1 MHVQATECDSLR
13 QELQALRARVEE
25 LEQSLIRT
33 QRLAT
38 VGQLASRMAHEF
50 NNILT
55 LIIGRAQHALKHDEP
70 DLKEK
75 ALAKCLDSGQ
85 RAADIISSLLGYA
98 TGRRNQSELVP
109 ADALVESAAALIAWD
124 LPKDGI
130 ELVRRYESRARVRV
144 VRGRIEQVL
153 LNLMLNA
160 RKAMSKRGGTME
172 VTVSPA
178 DTEGYVALRVRD
190 TGCGIPPENLP
201 RIFEAFFTAGP
212 NGGGGREAGGTG
224 LGLPVARDLV
234 RQAGGEMHVESAPGI
249 GSTFTVLLPAADE
262 PVQ

>member
-1 MHVQATECDSLR
+1 MQATESDSLK
-13 QELQALRARVEE
+13 QELEDLRGRMEE
-25 LEQSLIRT
+25 LEQSLVRT

-55 LIIGRAQHALKHDEP
+55 LIIGRAQHALRHDEE

-75 ALAKCLDSGQ
+75 ALAQCLDSGQ

-98 TGRRNQSELVP
+98 TGRRNQSQPVP
-109 ADALVESAAALIAWD
+109 ADALVESAAGLVAWD

-130 ELVRRYESRARVRV
+130 ELVRRYETQARVRV
-144 VRGRIEQVL
+144 VPGRFEQVL

-160 RKAMSKRGGTME
+160 RKAMGRRGGRME
-172 VTVSPA
+172 LTVAPA
-178 DTEGYVALRVRD
+178 ATEGYVALQVRD
-190 TGCGIPPENLP
+190 TGCGIPTENLP
-201 RIFEAFFTAGP
+201 KIFDPFFTSAS
-212 NGGGGREAGGTG
+212 NGDGEKEEAGTG

-234 RQAGGEMHVESAPGI
+234 QQAGGEIHVESDPGV
-249 GSTFTVLLPAADE
+249 GSTFTVLLPVAE
-262 PVQ
+262 ETEQ